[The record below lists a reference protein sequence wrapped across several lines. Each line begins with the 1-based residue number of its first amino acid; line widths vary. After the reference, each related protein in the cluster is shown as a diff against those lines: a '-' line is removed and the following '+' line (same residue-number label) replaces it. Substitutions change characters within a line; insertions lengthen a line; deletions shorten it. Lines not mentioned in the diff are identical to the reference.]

1 MNAQTALRAIA
12 DQALANCQTIHEYA
26 AAYGMLNSMLSEALR
41 DAWNARQQ
49 APQGRNIVPL
59 KRA

>member
-12 DQALANCQTIHEYA
+12 EQALVNCHTTHEYA
-26 AAYGMLNSMLSEALR
+26 AAYALLDSMLCEALR
-41 DAWNARQQ
+41 DAWNAKKQ

-59 KRA
+59 KCA